1 MRNYTTI
8 ALVIYSIVA
17 TAWLSVC
24 FYENKLQ
31 QETQEIRVKKFEK
44 IILMQ
49 EKLMMEMDNLP
60 AIECEENHF
69 EDDDYTYD
77 QWISNKPCPKGRH
90 GPLCHMDTPE
100 A

>member
-8 ALVIYSIVA
+8 VLVIYSIVA

-31 QETQEIRVKKFEK
+31 QETSEH
-44 IILMQ
+44 IILQ
-49 EKLMMEMDNLP
+49 YEKLMLEREVAEVMNCDPVET
-60 AIECEENHF
+60 HF

-90 GPLCHMDTPE
+90 GPLCHMNTPE
-100 A
+100 AQ